1 MVDSLRH
8 HYLKTLGITEYI
20 PRDFVDDSEEITQPS
35 QSQPLTETRTATI
48 SQLLADHSEAPKVKV
63 VEKPPVAS
71 IEIVSNTETSSIET
85 ASVISDSAE
94 VQIVLWQPADKLLVC
109 SAVENELPSPEQ
121 LQLLSNILISMDP
134 SSGVLPQLEIAQ
146 WPPFPNMQGGVIEAR
161 DFLSTL
167 ITARLESSQTQIILI
182 LGSRTADWV
191 LSDQQQSDLEHGQV
205 NVSNKV
211 IAVMVPSLAEMIAQP
226 NLKRQA
232 WQTIK
237 PLAASSQVHRQQET
251 S

>member
-35 QSQPLTETRTATI
+35 QPQPLTETRTAAI

-63 VEKPPVAS
+63 VEKSPVAS

-167 ITARLESSQTQIILI
+167 ISARLESSQTQIILI

-237 PLAASSQVHRQQET
+237 PLVASSQVHRQQET

>member
-1 MVDSLRH
+1 M
-8 HYLKTLGITEYI
+8 
-20 PRDFVDDSEEITQPS
+20 
-35 QSQPLTETRTATI
+35 
-48 SQLLADHSEAPKVKV
+48 
-63 VEKPPVAS
+63 AS

-167 ITARLESSQTQIILI
+167 ISARLESSQTQIILI

>member
-35 QSQPLTETRTATI
+35 QSQPLTETRTAAI

-94 VQIVLWQPADKLLVC
+94 VQIGLWQPADKLLVC
-109 SAVENELPSPEQ
+109 SAVENELPSPISSSPWTRAAVCYRNSRS
-121 LQLLSNILISMDP
+121 LSGRRSPIC
-134 SSGVLPQLEIAQ
+134 
-146 WPPFPNMQGGVIEAR
+146 
-161 DFLSTL
+161 
-167 ITARLESSQTQIILI
+167 
-182 LGSRTADWV
+182 
-191 LSDQQQSDLEHGQV
+191 
-205 NVSNKV
+205 K
-211 IAVMVPSLAEMIAQP
+211 AE
-226 NLKRQA
+226 
-232 WQTIK
+232 
-237 PLAASSQVHRQQET
+237 
-251 S
+251 

>member
-35 QSQPLTETRTATI
+35 QSQPLTEIRTAAI

>member
-35 QSQPLTETRTATI
+35 QPQPLTETRTAAI

-63 VEKPPVAS
+63 VEKSPVAS

-167 ITARLESSQTQIILI
+167 ISARLESSQTQIILI
-182 LGSRTADWV
+182 VGSRTADWV

-226 NLKRQA
+226 TLKRQA

>member
-35 QSQPLTETRTATI
+35 QSQPLTETRTAAI

-167 ITARLESSQTQIILI
+167 ITARL
-182 LGSRTADWV
+182 
-191 LSDQQQSDLEHGQV
+191 
-205 NVSNKV
+205 
-211 IAVMVPSLAEMIAQP
+211 
-226 NLKRQA
+226 
-232 WQTIK
+232 
-237 PLAASSQVHRQQET
+237 
-251 S
+251 